1 MKQLREQYDYVVVD
15 SASLATA
22 SDTFSL
28 TKHAD
33 ATMIVL
39 RANSTKQA
47 YVKWINRLMAE
58 GKLSN
63 VGFVLN
69 GVKNSDTSIKIGNDK

>member
-1 MKQLREQYDYVVVD
+1 MV
-15 SASLATA
+15 
-22 SDTFSL
+22 
-28 TKHAD
+28 
-33 ATMIVL
+33 VL

-69 GVKNSDTSIKIGNDK
+69 GVKNSDDTSIKIGNDK